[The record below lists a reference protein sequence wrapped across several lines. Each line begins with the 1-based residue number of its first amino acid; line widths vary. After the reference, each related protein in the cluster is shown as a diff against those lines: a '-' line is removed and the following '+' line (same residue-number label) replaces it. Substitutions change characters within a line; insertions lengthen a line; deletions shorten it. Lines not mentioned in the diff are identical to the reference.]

1 MWPRNTVP
9 IGVIDSLR
17 CEKMGVSTFPRLRR
31 EYVCDA
37 KAKNAGSGSA
47 GIVKIAGKFPR
58 GVFEGDDWNLLLPTS
73 KEKATDQSLG
83 SK

>member
-1 MWPRNTVP
+1 M
-9 IGVIDSLR
+9 
-17 CEKMGVSTFPRLRR
+17 
-31 EYVCDA
+31 CDA

-73 KEKATDQSLG
+73 KEKAADQSLG